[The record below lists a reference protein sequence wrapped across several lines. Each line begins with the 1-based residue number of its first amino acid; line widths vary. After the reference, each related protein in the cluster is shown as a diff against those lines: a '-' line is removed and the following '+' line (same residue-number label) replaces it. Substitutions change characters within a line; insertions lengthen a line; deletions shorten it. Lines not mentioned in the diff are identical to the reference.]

1 MTVIQIPNLP
11 AAIALSGSEQ
21 MEAVQAGSSVRIT
34 VSQVKDYA
42 VGIGSTVASLTVT
55 GTLNAQGDVTL
66 GSGFP
71 APTVKVTN
79 TLTVGQDVT
88 LARGLNITTPFAS
101 IGVPTPATGF
111 VLYCRATDGALVARS
126 SLGTTTVLANK

>member
-1 MTVIQIPNLP
+1 MSVIQIPNLP

-21 MEAVQAGSSVRIT
+21 LEAVQAGSSVRIT
-34 VSQVKDYA
+34 VSQIKDYA

-79 TLTVGQDVT
+79 TLTVGQDVA
-88 LARGLNITTPFAS
+88 LARGLNMTPTAS
-101 IGVPTPATGF
+101 IGVPTPASGF

-126 SLGTTTVLANK
+126 SSGTTTVLANK

>member
-1 MTVIQIPNLP
+1 MSVIQIPNLP

-21 MEAVQAGSSVRIT
+21 LEAVQAGSSVRIT

-42 VGIGSTVASLTVT
+42 IGIGSTVASLTVT

-88 LARGLNITTPFAS
+88 LARGLNITPSTS
-101 IGVPTPATGF
+101 ISVPTPATGF
-111 VLYCRATDGALVARS
+111 VVFCRSSDGALVARS
-126 SLGTTTVLANK
+126 SLGTVTVLANK

>member
-1 MTVIQIPNLP
+1 MSVIQIPNLP

-21 MEAVQAGSSVRIT
+21 LEAVQAGSSVRIT
-34 VSQVKDYA
+34 ISQVRDYA
-42 VGIGSTVASLTVT
+42 IGISSTVAALTVT
-55 GTLNAQGDVTL
+55 GTLNAQGNVTL

-71 APTVKVTN
+71 APTVKVAN

-88 LARGLNITTPFAS
+88 LARGLNITTPFLA

-111 VLYCRATDGALVARS
+111 VVFCRSLDGALVARS
-126 SLGTTTVLANK
+126 SSGTVTVLANK

>member
-1 MTVIQIPNLP
+1 MSVIQIPNLP

-21 MEAVQAGSSVRIT
+21 LEAVQAGSSVRIT
-34 VSQVKDYA
+34 ISQVRDYA
-42 VGIGSTVASLTVT
+42 IGISSTVAALTVT

-88 LARGLNITTPFAS
+88 LARGLNITPSTAIS
-101 IGVPTPATGF
+101 VPTPATGF
-111 VLYCRATDGALVARS
+111 VVFCRSSDGALVARS
-126 SLGTTTVLANK
+126 SLGTVTVLANK

>member
-1 MTVIQIPNLP
+1 MSVIQIPNLP

-21 MEAVQAGSSVRIT
+21 LEAVQAGSSVRIT
-34 VSQVKDYA
+34 VSQIKDYA

-79 TLTVGQDVT
+79 TLTVGQDVA
-88 LARGLNITTPFAS
+88 LARGLNMTPTAS
-101 IGVPTPATGF
+101 IGVPTPASGF

-126 SLGTTTVLANK
+126 SLGTVTVMANK